1 MGTDVNLKI
10 TEILYLWAVLWQPDR
25 LRKRQIWCFQLMF
38 SIQPSL
44 VVLIV
49 TFSFLLACHAEQ
61 GGGVGDQEL
70 ARVYNKKLMRSEAQL
85 VLPED
90 TPPEDSALIV
100 RAYVQRWVYDQL
112 LMYEAERN
120 IPQDLNIDQLVRE
133 YRASL
138 VRFNF
143 EQQIIAEKLDSTI
156 SEAELS
162 QFYENNKDQFLL
174 ESTIL
179 KALLIK
185 IPKDRATPAF
195 QKLWNDRMPGALE
208 GLRAHSEQHATI
220 ALLDDEKWYTLEEL
234 TSILPPGSLSTQHIT
249 ANKEYM
255 LNSGNSKYY
264 FRIMKVIKSQEPAPL
279 EFAKEQASKIILHR
293 RKQQLLEQWKE
304 QLYQKELRRENIKL
318 FL

>member
-1 MGTDVNLKI
+1 MDRFVDNLIGCLSVKYDV
-10 TEILYLWAVLWQPDR
+10 
-25 LRKRQIWCFQLMF
+25 FQLMLLIQSPLLVLFAAF
-38 SIQPSL
+38 S
-44 VVLIV
+44 
-49 TFSFLLACHAEQ
+49 TLLACNAAQ
-61 GGGVGDQEL
+61 GGGADDQEL
-70 ARVYNKKLMRSEAQL
+70 AKVYNKKLMRSEAQL

-90 TPPEDSALIV
+90 TPPEDSALMV

-156 SEAELS
+156 SESELS
-162 QFYENNKDQFLL
+162 QYYENNKDQFLL
-174 ESTIL
+174 DYTIL

-185 IPKDRATPAF
+185 IPKERATPEF
-195 QKLWNDRMPGALE
+195 LKLWNNQAPGALE
-208 GLRAHSEQHATI
+208 SLRTYCEQYASL
-220 ALLDDEKWYTLEEL
+220 ALLDSEKWYKIDEL
-234 TSILPPGSLSTQHIT
+234 TSILPSGVLSVQTATAKKEIT
-249 ANKEYM
+249 HQ
-255 LNSGNSKYY
+255 SSDFKYY
-264 FRIMKVIKSQEPAPL
+264 FRIIRVIKSQEPAPL
-279 EFAKEQASKIILHR
+279 EFAKDQASKIILHR

-318 FL
+318 FF

>member
-1 MGTDVNLKI
+1 
-10 TEILYLWAVLWQPDR
+10 
-25 LRKRQIWCFQLMF
+25 MF

-44 VVLIV
+44 SVLIV
-49 TFSFLLACHAEQ
+49 TLSVLLACNAEQ
-61 GGGVGDQEL
+61 GGGAGDQEL
-70 ARVYNKKLMRSEAQL
+70 ARVYNKKLMRSETQL

-90 TPPEDSALIV
+90 TPPEDSALMV
-100 RAYVQRWVYDQL
+100 SAYVQRWVYDQL

-120 IPQDLNIDQLVRE
+120 IPQDLNIDQLVRD

-156 SEAELS
+156 SEAELI
-162 QFYENNKDQFLL
+162 QFYEHNKDQFLL
-174 ESTIL
+174 ENAIL
-179 KALLIK
+179 KALIIK
-185 IPKDRATPAF
+185 IPKDQATPAF
-195 QKLWNDRMPGALE
+195 QKLWSDRTPGALE
-208 GLRAHSEQHATI
+208 RLRAYCDQRATI
-220 ALLDDEKWYTLEEL
+220 ALLDDEKWYKIDDL
-234 TSILPPGSLSTQHIT
+234 TAMLPSGALAAQHVV
-249 ANKEYM
+249 ANKEFILQSDNY
-255 LNSGNSKYY
+255 KYY
-264 FRIMKVIKSQEPAPL
+264 LRVIKAIKSQEPAPL